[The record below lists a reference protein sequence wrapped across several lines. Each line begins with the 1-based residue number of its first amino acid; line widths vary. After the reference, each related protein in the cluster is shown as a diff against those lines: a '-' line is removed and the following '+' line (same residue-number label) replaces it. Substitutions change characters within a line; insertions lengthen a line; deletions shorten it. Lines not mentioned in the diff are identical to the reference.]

1 MKRRTCSLYGYWL
14 PLCIDH
20 LRLAYSFR
28 GNARVHLHI
37 PLPAVRTSP
46 AASCSFC
53 IFYVVHSALR
63 RGSRCTSFLT
73 ARCCAVQAAAGGAER
88 GVRRDHV
95 GTGDLE
101 LRRGRHAGA
110 LLARTAAR
118 AAGLPHHHL
127 VAHGAHVHQV
137 PARLDHVG
145 AARLLRHLRCAL
157 EL

>member
-1 MKRRTCSLYGYWL
+1 M
-14 PLCIDH
+14 CIDH
-20 LRLAYSFR
+20 IRLADSLR
-28 GNARVHLHI
+28 GDARVYLHI

-46 AASCSFC
+46 AASCLFC
-53 IFYVVHSALR
+53 FVVHSALR
-63 RGSRCTSFLT
+63 SVRVSVL
-73 ARCCAVQAAAGGAER
+73 CCSLQAAVGGAER

-110 LLARTAAR
+110 LLARAAAR